1 MKRLLDYYKAN
12 PDTLDLDILQGKLDV
27 AKANLDTAQRTYD
40 QVKTTGVNPNDLATA
55 KAKVAALQATVNMAS
70 LTAPFSGTITALN
83 SMAGDL
89 VNPGT
94 DSFRIDD
101 LSKLEVDVEIPEVD
115 INNVK
120 IGQTANLTFDAIAN
134 KEYTGKVDGVA
145 KVGDTIN
152 GIVNFKVTLQIMN
165 PDASVLPGMTA
176 AVNIMVTQINDVLTV
191 PNRAVRTSN
200 GQTVIYLLR
209 SGQVV
214 MVPIELGAASDS
226 DSQVLSG
233 NVKEGDQLIINPPSS
248 LINLMQSQSG
258 SGATR

>member
-1 MKRLLDYYKAN
+1 
-12 PDTLDLDILQGKLDV
+12 
-27 AKANLDTAQRTYD
+27 
-40 QVKTTGVNPNDLATA
+40 
-55 KAKVAALQATVNMAS
+55 
-70 LTAPFSGTITALN
+70 
-83 SMAGDL
+83 
-89 VNPGT
+89 
-94 DSFRIDD
+94 
-101 LSKLEVDVEIPEVD
+101 
-115 INNVK
+115 
-120 IGQTANLTFDAIAN
+120 
-134 KEYTGKVDGVA
+134 
-145 KVGDTIN
+145 
-152 GIVNFKVTLQIMN
+152 VNFKVTLQIMN